1 MTSKSRANI
10 FSEEKT
16 QTLRGC
22 QHYHQLVGAGVGGTG
37 GKYCD
42 LEVCIYIWNVYMY
55 IYVYEYILYIRSKHV
70 INMCTLLMFFA
81 ILFSK
86 RKQGESGRF

>member
-16 QTLRGC
+16 QTLQGC

-42 LEVCIYIWNVYMY
+42 LEVCIYIYG
-55 IYVYEYILYIRSKHV
+55 
-70 INMCTLLMFFA
+70 MCTCIYMCMNIYYTLDPSM
-81 ILFSK
+81 S
-86 RKQGESGRF
+86 